1 MTKTKIVI
9 GMRVLFDMLGLGFL
23 LICSFH
29 YCIFLFCTLM
39 NIPIV
44 GLSWFYFAVMLFSA
58 CYGTYSLI
66 ALKKYVDKDCI
77 IKEKKI
83 HERVT

>member
-1 MTKTKIVI
+1 
-9 GMRVLFDMLGLGFL
+9 
-23 LICSFH
+23 
-29 YCIFLFCTLM
+29 M

-77 IKEKKI
+77 IKEKKV
-83 HERVT
+83 HE